1 MSEYSVKPNDFFDRL
16 ITITVHV
23 IFWIIVTFVLP
34 IISLGLRLFL
44 KKSQNTSD
52 HIPESPQ
59 DS

>member
-34 IISLGLRLFL
+34 IISLGLRLFV
-44 KKSQNTSD
+44 KKSQIKSD
-52 HIPESPQ
+52 HTLETLQ